1 MSDSRAESW
10 CAEQLADPEFRAEY
24 LREVTRM
31 HREAIATGDPLLA
44 RWCMRQRAELDSS
57 GSTR

>member
-1 MSDSRAESW
+1 VIKAKAESW
-10 CAEQLADPEFRAEY
+10 CEGHLADPEFRAEY

-31 HREAIATGDPLLA
+31 HRQAVAEGDAELA
-44 RWCMRQRAELDSS
+44 RWCMRQRARLDSS